1 MQEHTRRHARLPQ
14 VQPPGRALPLAI
26 GSLFCSAAAAHS
38 KTVPLVI
45 QFHGPEWLAASA
57 ATRWKKRVAVIA
69 MQLGAGSGIYS
80 RAFADP
86 TRFLD
91 LLTEAG
97 RASGL
102 QFNPIVIVS
111 FSAGYGAVR
120 EILKNRSNWPRIDA
134 IVLEDSL
141 HTSYVPEG
149 RPGPLDTA
157 RLQLFLDFARD
168 AAAGRKR
175 MLITNSEVFPGT
187 FASTTE
193 TTDYIAAQLGL
204 KRKPVLKWGP
214 GGMQQLSEARQGRF
228 LLLGFAGNSAPDHVD
243 HLHGLYEWLRRLPR

>member
-1 MQEHTRRHARLPQ
+1 MQEHTRRHQRMSDS
-14 VQPPGRALPLAI
+14 QPRGRVLPLSI
-26 GSLFCSAAAAHS
+26 GSLFVSAQAANRS
-38 KTVPLVI
+38 TVPLVI

-69 MQLGAGSGIYS
+69 IQLGAGSGVYA

-86 TRFLD
+86 ARFPD
-91 LLTEAG
+91 LLAEA
-97 RASGL
+97 AHVSGL
-102 QFNPIVIVS
+102 EFNPLVIAS

-120 EILKNRSNWPRIDA
+120 EILNNRSNWHRIDA
-134 IVLEDSL
+134 IILEDSL
-141 HTSYVPEG
+141 HTSYLPEG

-157 RLQLFLDFARD
+157 KLQLFLDFARE
-168 AAAGRKR
+168 AAAGHKR

-204 KRKPVLKWGP
+204 VRTPVLKWGP
-214 GGMQQLSEARQGRF
+214 GGMQQLSETRQGRF
-228 LLLGFAGNSAPDHVD
+228 LLLGFAGNSGPDHID
-243 HLHGLYEWLRRLPR
+243 HLHGLYDWLRRLPR